1 MPTVTDHRASEQPA
15 PPACTRFVRRMH
27 DLRPAELRRV
37 ADRLVGQHASAEGEL
52 AWWRAT
58 VAVGAALRAGRRS
71 RAGSVAAH
79 RASAA
84 VLAGAAAAGLTAAD
98 HDVTAVAR
106 AAGEVARLLV
116 AGGSP
121 AVGAERCQPLLA
133 AFAGLGVDADLAL
146 AC

>member
-1 MPTVTDHRASEQPA
+1 MATGTDHRAGEQPD
-15 PPACTRFVRRMH
+15 PPECSRFVRRMH
-27 DLRPAELRRV
+27 DLHPAELRRV

-58 VAVGAALRAGRRS
+58 VAVGAALRAGRRG

-84 VLAGAAAAGLTAAD
+84 VLAGAAAAGLTSAD
-98 HDVTAVAR
+98 RDVTAVAR

-116 AGGSP
+116 AGGGP
-121 AVGAERCQPLLA
+121 VVGTERCRPLLT
-133 AFAGLGVDADLAL
+133 AFAGLGVDDDLAL